1 MAQQE
6 RDHMEH
12 KLDELQQ
19 QSSRLGPSNLSKHD
33 QVTELD
39 HEILQLTAENEV
51 GPTVI
56 PEAIRVSYACSHAHA
71 ADRLAAFRENDA
83 AWTMA
88 LLVVCGQKL
97 FILLRDVSY
106 ACLVNV
112 SSIASKL
119 FQHQGFS
126 I

>member
-33 QVTELD
+33 QVTELE
-39 HEILQLTAENEV
+39 HEVLQLTAENEV
-51 GPTVI
+51 GPTVV
-56 PEAIRVSYACSHAHA
+56 PEAIRVSCACSHAHV
-71 ADRLAAFRENDA
+71 ADALVAFRGDDD
-83 AWTMA
+83 AWTRA

-97 FILLRDVSY
+97 FILSRDVSY

-112 SSIASKL
+112 SSTAL
-119 FQHQGFS
+119 
-126 I
+126 